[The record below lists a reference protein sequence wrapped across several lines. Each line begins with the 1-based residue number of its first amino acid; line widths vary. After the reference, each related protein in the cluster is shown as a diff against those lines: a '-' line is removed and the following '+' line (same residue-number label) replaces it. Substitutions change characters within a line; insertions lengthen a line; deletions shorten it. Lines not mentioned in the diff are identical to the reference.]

1 MRKEEITA
9 EIIWDEAATRLQR
22 QLHKTTYEQWFQNI
36 LPVNL
41 DGDVIVLGVSDDF
54 FADWLKDNFDDVL
67 SDALA
72 SIDNIDYAYKF
83 EYGHTPKKQFNAK
96 AASREPATTSAKSVK
111 EKTPETGNKRPVNCL
126 SRHTFENFVV
136 GEENR
141 YAYTAAKTAA
151 ENAGLYNPLYIYGGT
166 GIGKTH
172 LLQAVAHESL
182 EKNQKTRIKYTTCE
196 EFLNSYVDSL
206 RSKKHADFRSSV
218 RDVDILLVDDV
229 HMLANKTQLQEEFF
243 NTFNTLYNQNKQII
257 LTSDKQPCEIAGLE
271 DRLVSRFESGVTT
284 EINHPGFETRLAI
297 LKMMQEEHLVKLD
310 DDVLQF
316 IAVNISSSVRRL
328 KGALLRLVAFA
339 SAMSVSDISVEK
351 AETLLRK
358 LLEEENAS
366 KTISL
371 ESIQRAVAEHF
382 DIRVNDI
389 LSSKRPKNIAE
400 PRMVAMF
407 LCRKLTAFSYPEIG
421 TAFGK
426 NHATVMNAC
435 KKVPELCSKS
445 ENMRRSV
452 SLLERQLHN

>member
-1 MRKEEITA
+1 MRKEETKA
-9 EIIWDEAATRLQR
+9 EIIWNEAASRLQR

-41 DGDVIVLGVSDDF
+41 DGNVIVLGVSDDF

-72 SIDNIDYAYKF
+72 SIDDIDYAYKF
-83 EYGHTPKKQFNAK
+83 EYGHTPEKNTRGKTALK
-96 AASREPATTSAKSVK
+96 EISASPERSESKVK
-111 EKTPETGNKRPVNCL
+111 LPSKRPSNCL

-182 EKNQKTRIKYTTCE
+182 IKDPSIRIKYTTCE
-196 EFLNSYVDSL
+196 EFLNNYVDSL
-206 RSKKHADFRSSV
+206 RLKKHAEFRSSV
-218 RDVDILLVDDV
+218 RNVDILLVDDV

-284 EINHPGFETRLAI
+284 EINAPGFETRLAI
-297 LKMMQEEHLVKLD
+297 LKMMQEEHLVKLE

-316 IAVNISSSVRRL
+316 IAANISSSVRRL

-339 SAMSVSDISVEK
+339 SAMSVSAISVEK
-351 AETLLRK
+351 AETLLHK

-371 ESIQRAVAEHF
+371 EAIQRAVAEHF

-407 LCRKLTAFSYPEIG
+407 LCRKLTAFSFPEIG

-435 KKVPELCSKS
+435 KKVPELCSKN